1 MGKRSEY
8 EERAHRQIQ
17 ELKNPE
23 QSWFDRAI
31 EVVSWPLDKAGEA
44 LMNTPGLGLAIQTA
58 FFSVVSIINDGS
70 QWSVRPQALAR
81 DIAPTAPNGD
91 ADAGP

>member
-1 MGKRSEY
+1 MGKHSAY
-8 EERAHRQIQ
+8 EELAHRQSQ
-17 ELKNPE
+17 EWKNPG

-44 LMNTPGLGLAIQTA
+44 LMNTSGLGPAIRTA
-58 FFSVVSIINDGS
+58 FSGVVSIINDGS

-81 DIAPTAPNGD
+81 DIAHTAPNGD

>member
-17 ELKNPE
+17 ERKNPE

-31 EVVSWPLDKAGEA
+31 EVVSWPLDKTGEA
-44 LMNTPGLGLAIQTA
+44 LMNTSGLGPAIQPA
-58 FFSVVSIINDGS
+58 FSGVVRIINDGS